1 MINDQRLI
9 SLTQKVISFNSE
21 NPPGNELA
29 LANFIEED
37 MRSLGIEVKIHT
49 F

>member
-9 SLTQKVISFNSE
+9 KLTQKVLSYNSE

-29 LANFIEED
+29 LSKFIEQD
-37 MRSLGIEVKIHT
+37 MRSLGIEKHSYSR
-49 F
+49 